1 MDTSLLSSRVI
12 SGFPFYQGARA
23 RARARVCVCVCV
35 CVNLPASS
43 CDPKSLTL
51 NRICVNSG
59 SIAEPPRG
67 VSSVL

>member
-23 RARARVCVCVCV
+23 RARV